1 MSKTKRIVKK
11 EKHETGLLA
20 NFQLENVLPEKFHL
34 PVVLVVFLLLFL
46 IFLNPLYF
54 GGKTFQSGD
63 ILASASM
70 KSYVEKA
77 RDGFTLW
84 NPYLFLGMPAYA
96 LGTESTWF
104 NLIYVIFASMRK
116 FFAGF
121 FSVEYAIWSTYLIE
135 LAVTS
140 YLLMKHLTKNT
151 LVSLFTAI
159 ATSFSTGI
167 IVFLFIGHVT
177 KLTSL
182 CMVPL
187 IFLMLFRF
195 HEKIKLLDFFI
206 LVIAL
211 QLFIQGFHVQI
222 IYYTLLAVAVYYIF
236 YFIHSFTNKEIE
248 LRKKLMRS
256 ALVFGAAGLIA
267 VAIQSDSLTQVY
279 EYTPYSTRG
288 TKSLVEETAGSTE
301 QSASDYYEY
310 HTNWSFSPGEVM
322 TFIIPSYFGFGNSVY
337 KGPLTENQPTEV
349 NTYFGQMPF
358 VDVAMYMGVLVFF
371 LALFAVFTR
380 WKEPLVKFLTLLS
393 LFALFVSF
401 GRNFSIVFDILFNYL
416 PYFDKFRVPSMILV
430 LVQLSIPALAGLG
443 VMKIISLRD
452 YPNKTAEQ
460 IVKYFAYAVSI
471 IFIFSLLLSNLIGQW
486 FITRV
491 NDYAAGIEAS
501 RGQMAQQF
509 RALAEYSS
517 GMFTGD
523 IIVGFALLTVS
534 FGAAVFYL
542 NKKISKDVLV
552 ILFIAVVL
560 IDLWRIDA
568 RGAKYVENP
577 NVETQF
583 KTPEYAKIIKAQND
597 KEPFRIFN
605 MKQDG
610 SLGSFNQNSNFN
622 AYFLLEDFYGY
633 SGIKPRAYQDFMDV
647 VGPVNQT
654 LWRLTNVKYI
664 IMEQQAQF
672 PGLTL
677 IGGSGKEFVYRNENA
692 LPRFFLANKVEQKPA
707 LDVLRAMKSDTF
719 DPKEIAFVQNEKVEV
734 QIPDSTAS
742 VFIEKYQ
749 DERVSLKVNASGNN
763 FLVFSATYMPKGW
776 HAAVDKSETKIY
788 RVDHALMGIIVPKG
802 THEIEFRYEPKS
814 FVISKYLALSL
825 SSLVVLGLVISLLLE
840 VLKKKKTKSSL

>member
-1 MSKTKRIVKK
+1 MSKPKRIVKK

-20 NFQLENVLPEKFHL
+20 NFHLENVLPEKYHL
-34 PVVLVVFLLLFL
+34 PAVLVVLLLLFL

-84 NPYLFLGMPAYA
+84 NPYIFLGMPAYA

-104 NLIYVIFASMRK
+104 NLIYVIFTAIRK
-116 FFAGF
+116 FFTSF
-121 FSVEYAIWSTYLIE
+121 FAVEYTMWSFYLIV
-135 LAVTS
+135 LASTS
-140 YLLMKHLTKNT
+140 YMLMKHLTKNT

-167 IVFLFIGHVT
+167 IVLLYIGHVT

-187 IFLMLFRF
+187 IFLLLFRF

-222 IYYTLLAVAVYYIF
+222 IYYSLLAIAVYFIF
-236 YFIHSFTNKEIE
+236 YFVHTFTNKEIE
-248 LRKKLMRS
+248 LRKKLVRS
-256 ALVFGAAGLIA
+256 ALVFSAAGLIA
-267 VAIQSDSLTQVY
+267 VAIQSDSLTQMY

-288 TKSLVEETAGSTE
+288 TKSLVEESTGNAE
-301 QSASDYYEY
+301 QSASEYYDY

-337 KGPLTENQPTEV
+337 NGPLTENQPTEV

-358 VDVAMYMGVLVFF
+358 VDAAMYMGVLIFF

-380 WKEPLVKFLTLLS
+380 WKEPLVKFLSVLS
-393 LFALFVSF
+393 LFSLLVSF
-401 GRNFSIVFDILFNYL
+401 GRTFPIVFDILFSYL
-416 PYFDKFRVPSMILV
+416 PYFDKFRIPSMILV
-430 LVQLSIPALAGLG
+430 LVQISFPILAGLG
-443 VMKIISLRD
+443 VMKIISLREN
-452 YPNKTAEQ
+452 PNKTAEQ
-460 IVKYFAYAVSI
+460 FLKYFAYAVSI
-471 IFIFSLLLSNLIGQW
+471 IFVFSLILNKSIGEW
-486 FITRV
+486 FINRV
-491 NDYAAGIEAS
+491 NEYAGSIEAS
-501 RGQMAQQF
+501 RGQMAQQL
-509 RALAEYSS
+509 RALAEYTSE
-517 GMFTGD
+517 MFTGD
-523 IIVGFALLTVS
+523 ILVGFALLTVS
-534 FGAAVFYL
+534 FWAAVLYL
-542 NKKISKDVLV
+542 NKKISKDVLA
-552 ILFIAVVL
+552 ILFITIVL

-568 RGAKYVENP
+568 RGAKYIENP
-577 NVETQF
+577 DTKNQF
-583 KTPEYAKIIKAQND
+583 KTPEYVKIIKAQKD

-622 AYFLLEDFYGY
+622 AYFLIEDFYGY
-633 SGIKPRAYQDFMDV
+633 SGIKPRAFQDLMDV

-654 LWRLTNVKYI
+654 LWRLTNVKYV
-664 IMEQQAQF
+664 IMEQQVQF
-672 PGLTL
+672 PGLVL
-677 IGGSGKEFVYRNENA
+677 VGGAGKEFVYRNENA

-707 LDVLRAMKSDTF
+707 LEVLRAMKADSF
-719 DPKEIAFVQNEKVEV
+719 DPKEVAFVQDEKVEV
-734 QIPDSTAS
+734 QKPDSTTS
-742 VFIEKYQ
+742 VSVEKYQ
-749 DERVSLKVNASGNN
+749 DENITLKVNASGSN
-763 FLVFSATYMPKGW
+763 FLIFSSTYMPKGW
-776 HAAVDKSETKIY
+776 HAVVDKSETKIF

-802 THEIEFRYEPKS
+802 IHQIEFRYEPKS
-814 FVISKYLALSL
+814 FVISKYLSFSL
-825 SSLVVLGLVISLLLE
+825 SSLVVLGLLITILVE
-840 VLKKKKTKSSL
+840 VLKTKKMKSIS

>member
-1 MSKTKRIVKK
+1 MSKTKRIIKK
-11 EKHETGLLA
+11 EKNETGLLA
-20 NFQLENVLPEKFHL
+20 TFHLENVLPEKYHL
-34 PVVLVVFLLLFL
+34 PVALVVFLLLFL

-70 KSYVEKA
+70 KSYIEKA

-84 NPYLFLGMPAYA
+84 NPYIFLGMPAYA
-96 LGTESTWF
+96 LGTDATWF
-104 NLIYVIFASMRK
+104 NFIYVIFTAVRNFFTS
-116 FFAGF
+116 FFA
-121 FSVEYAIWSTYLIE
+121 VQYTMWSFYLIV
-135 LAVTS
+135 LASTT
-140 YLLMKHLTKNT
+140 YMLMKHLTKNT
-151 LVSLFTAI
+151 LVSMFTAI

-177 KLTSL
+177 KLTAL

-187 IFLMLFRF
+187 IFLFLFRSQ
-195 HEKIKLLDFFI
+195 EKIKLLDFFI
-206 LVIAL
+206 LVIAF

-222 IYYTLLAVAVYYIF
+222 IYYTLLAIAIYYILF
-236 YFIHSFTNKEIE
+236 FVHSFSKKDVE
-248 LRKKLMRS
+248 LRKKLVRS
-256 ALVFGAAGLIA
+256 ALVVGTAGLIA

-288 TKSLVEETAGSTE
+288 TKSLVEESAGNTE
-301 QSASDYYEY
+301 QSASEYYEY
-310 HTNWSFSPGEVM
+310 HTSWSFSPGEVM

-371 LALFAVFTR
+371 LALFAAFTR
-380 WKEPLVKFLTLLS
+380 WKEPLVKFLSLLS

-401 GRNFSIVFDILFNYL
+401 GKNFSVVFDILFYYL

-430 LVQLSIPALAGLG
+430 LVQLSTPILAGLG
-443 VMKIISLRD
+443 VMKIISLREN
-452 YPNKTAEQ
+452 PNKTAEQ
-460 IVKYFAYAVSI
+460 ILKYFAYLITA
-471 IFIFSLLLSNLIGQW
+471 IFALSLLLNKPIGDW
-486 FITRV
+486 FVNRV
-491 NDYAAGIEAS
+491 NEYAAGIEAS
-501 RGQMAQQF
+501 RGQLAQQF

-517 GMFTGD
+517 EMFTGD

-534 FGAAVFYL
+534 FWAAVFYL
-542 NKKISKDVLV
+542 NKKISKDVLA

-568 RGAKYVENP
+568 RGAKYIENQ
-577 NVETQF
+577 NLQTQF
-583 KTPEYAKIIKAQND
+583 KTPEYAKIIKAQNE

-610 SLGSFNQNSNFN
+610 SLGSFNQNGNTN

-633 SGIKPRAYQDFMDV
+633 SGIKPRAYQDYLDI

-664 IMEQQAQF
+664 IMDQQGQF

-677 IGGSGKEFVYRNENA
+677 IGGSEKEFVYRNEAA
-692 LPRFFLANKVEQKPA
+692 LSRFFLANTVEQKPA
-707 LDVLRAMKSDTF
+707 LEVLKAMKTDSF
-719 DPKEIAFVQNEKVEV
+719 DPKEVAFVQDEKVAVER
-734 QIPDSTAS
+734 PDSTT
-742 VFIEKYQ
+742 FIAVEKYQ
-749 DERVSLKVNASGNN
+749 DENISLKVNASGNN
-763 FLVFSATYMPKGW
+763 FLVFSTTYMPKGW
-776 HAAVDKSETKIY
+776 HATVDNSEVKIH
-788 RVDHALMGIIVPKG
+788 RVDHALMGIVVPKG
-802 THEIEFRYEPKS
+802 THKVEFNYEPKS

-825 SSLVVLGLVISLLLE
+825 SSFVVLGLVIAMVLE
-840 VLKKKKTKSSL
+840 LVKKRKSESAT

>member
-1 MSKTKRIVKK
+1 MAKSKRIVKK
-11 EKHETGLLA
+11 EKQETGLLA
-20 NFQLENVLPEKFHL
+20 NFHLENVLPEKYHL
-34 PVVLVVFLLLFL
+34 PAVLVVLLLLFL

-77 RDGFTLW
+77 REGFTLW
-84 NPYLFLGMPAYA
+84 NPYIFLGMPAYA

-104 NLIYVIFASMRK
+104 NLIYVIFTTVRNFFTS
-116 FFAGF
+116 FFA
-121 FSVEYAIWSTYLIE
+121 VEYTMWSFYLII
-135 LAVTS
+135 LASTS
-140 YLLMKHLTKNT
+140 YMLMKHLTKNT

-167 IVFLFIGHVT
+167 IVLLYIGHVT

-187 IFLMLFRF
+187 IFLLLFRF
-195 HEKIKLLDFFI
+195 HERIKLLDFFI

-222 IYYTLLAVAVYYIF
+222 IYYTLLAVGVYYIF
-236 YFIHSFTNKEIE
+236 YFIHTFTNKEVE
-248 LRKKLMRS
+248 LRKKLVKS

-288 TKSLVEETAGSTE
+288 TKSLVEESAGNTK

-322 TFIIPSYFGFGNSVY
+322 TFLIPSYFGFGNSVY
-337 KGPLTENQPTEV
+337 NGPLTENQPTEV

-358 VDVAMYMGVLVFF
+358 VDVAMYMGILIFF

-380 WKEPLVKFLTLLS
+380 WKEPLVKFLAVLS

-401 GRNFSIVFDILFNYL
+401 GKNFSVVYDILFNYL
-416 PYFDKFRVPSMILV
+416 PYFDKFRIPSMILV
-430 LVQLSIPALAGLG
+430 LMQLSFPILAGLG
-443 VMKIISLRD
+443 VMKIISLREF
-452 YPNKTAEQ
+452 PNKTAEQ
-460 IVKYFAYAVSI
+460 FLKYFAYAVTI
-471 IFIFSLLLSNLIGQW
+471 IFVLSLLFNKVIGDW
-486 FITRV
+486 FINRV
-491 NDYAAGIEAS
+491 NEYAGSIEAS
-501 RGQMAQQF
+501 RGQMAQQL
-509 RALAEYSS
+509 RALAEYTSE
-517 GMFTGD
+517 MFTGD
-523 IIVGFALLTVS
+523 ILVGFALLTVS
-534 FGAAVFYL
+534 FWAAVFYL
-542 NKKISKDVLV
+542 NKKISKDVLT

-568 RGAKYVENP
+568 RGAKYIENP
-577 NVETQF
+577 DVKTQF
-583 KTPEYAKIIKAQND
+583 KTPEYVNIIKAQHDN
-597 KEPFRIFN
+597 EPFRIFN
-605 MKQDG
+605 IKQDG

-633 SGIKPRAYQDFMDV
+633 SGIKPRAYQDLMDV

-664 IMEQQAQF
+664 ITEQQVQF
-672 PGLTL
+672 PGLVL
-677 IGGSGKEFVYRNENA
+677 VGGSGKEFVYRNENV

-707 LDVLRAMKSDTF
+707 LEVLRSMKANAF
-719 DPKEIAFVQNEKVEV
+719 DPKEIAFVQDGKVEV
-734 QIPDSTAS
+734 QSPDSTTS
-742 VFIEKYQ
+742 VVIEKYQ
-749 DERVSLKVNASGNN
+749 DEHVSLKVNASGNN
-763 FLVFSATYMPKGW
+763 FLVFSDTYMPKGW
-776 HAAVDKSETKIY
+776 HATVDKSEVKIY
-788 RVDHALMGIIVPKG
+788 RINHALMGIIVPKG
-802 THEIEFRYEPKS
+802 THVVEFRYEPKS
-814 FVISKYLALSL
+814 FVIAKNLALSL
-825 SSLVVLGLVISLLLE
+825 SSLVILGLLISVVLELL
-840 VLKKKKTKSSL
+840 KRRKMKSSV

>member
-11 EKHETGLLA
+11 EKHETSLLA
-20 NFQLENVLPEKFHL
+20 NFHLENVLPEKYHL
-34 PVVLVVFLLLFL
+34 PAVLVVLLLLFL

-84 NPYLFLGMPAYA
+84 NPYIFLGMPAYA

-104 NLIYVIFASMRK
+104 NLIYVIFTAIRK
-116 FFAGF
+116 FFTSF
-121 FSVEYAIWSTYLIE
+121 FAVEYTMWSFYLIV
-135 LAVTS
+135 LASTS
-140 YLLMKHLTKNT
+140 YMLMKHLTKNT

-167 IVFLFIGHVT
+167 IVLLYIGHVT

-187 IFLMLFRF
+187 IFLLLFRF
-195 HEKIKLLDFFI
+195 QEKIKLLDFFI

-248 LRKKLMRS
+248 LRKKLVKS
-256 ALVFGAAGLIA
+256 ALVFSAAGLIA
-267 VAIQSDSLTQVY
+267 VAIQSDSLTQMY

-288 TKSLVEETAGSTE
+288 TKSLVEESTGNAE
-301 QSASDYYEY
+301 KSASEYYDY

-337 KGPLTENQPTEV
+337 NGPLTENQPTEV

-358 VDVAMYMGVLVFF
+358 VDAAMYMGVLIFF

-380 WKEPLVKFLTLLS
+380 WKEPLVKFLSVLS
-393 LFALFVSF
+393 LFSLFVSF
-401 GRNFSIVFDILFNYL
+401 GKTFPIVFDILFSYL
-416 PYFDKFRVPSMILV
+416 PYFDKFRIPSMILV
-430 LVQLSIPALAGLG
+430 LVQLSFPILAGLG
-443 VMKIISLRD
+443 VMKIISLREN
-452 YPNKTAEQ
+452 PNKTAEQ
-460 IVKYFAYAVSI
+460 FLKYFAYAVSV
-471 IFIFSLLLSNLIGQW
+471 IFVFSLILNKSIGEW
-486 FITRV
+486 FINRV
-491 NDYAAGIEAS
+491 NDYAATIEAS
-501 RGQMAQQF
+501 RGQMAQQL
-509 RALAEYSS
+509 RALAEYTSE
-517 GMFTGD
+517 MFTGD
-523 IIVGFALLTVS
+523 ILVGFALLTVS
-534 FGAAVFYL
+534 FWAAVLYL
-542 NKKISKDVLV
+542 NKKISKDVLA

-568 RGAKYVENP
+568 RGAKYIENP
-577 NVETQF
+577 DTKNQF
-583 KTPEYAKIIKAQND
+583 KTPEYVKIIKAQKD

-622 AYFLLEDFYGY
+622 AYFLIEDFYGY
-633 SGIKPRAYQDFMDV
+633 SGIKPRAFQDLMDV

-654 LWRLTNVKYI
+654 LWRLTNVKYV
-664 IMEQQAQF
+664 IMEQQVQF
-672 PGLTL
+672 PGLVL
-677 IGGSGKEFVYRNENA
+677 VGGAGKEFVYRNEN
-692 LPRFFLANKVEQKPA
+692 
-707 LDVLRAMKSDTF
+707 
-719 DPKEIAFVQNEKVEV
+719 
-734 QIPDSTAS
+734 
-742 VFIEKYQ
+742 
-749 DERVSLKVNASGNN
+749 
-763 FLVFSATYMPKGW
+763 
-776 HAAVDKSETKIY
+776 
-788 RVDHALMGIIVPKG
+788 
-802 THEIEFRYEPKS
+802 
-814 FVISKYLALSL
+814 
-825 SSLVVLGLVISLLLE
+825 
-840 VLKKKKTKSSL
+840 